1 MIAVLAVDALEYN
14 LVEEFDCKN
23 LKQEFC
29 GKTDISEFSQPRTM
43 VLWSSF
49 ITGKNKEKE
58 VLAEG
63 NKEMWDKK
71 WPVKETFFSNFKN
84 PFVLDLPGYSY
95 DTNVH
100 GQSRKLLKNFFET
113 EDEVEKEKIR
123 QKYNK
128 DAFEHHKKVKER

>member
-84 PFVLDLPGYSY
+84 
-95 DTNVH
+95 
-100 GQSRKLLKNFFET
+100 
-113 EDEVEKEKIR
+113 
-123 QKYNK
+123 
-128 DAFEHHKKVKER
+128 